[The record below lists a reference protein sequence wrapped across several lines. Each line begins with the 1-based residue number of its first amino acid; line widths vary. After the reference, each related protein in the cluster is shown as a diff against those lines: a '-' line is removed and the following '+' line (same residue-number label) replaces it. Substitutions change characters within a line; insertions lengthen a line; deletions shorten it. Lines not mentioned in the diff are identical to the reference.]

1 MQDIKEIFIN
11 GRYKYISGQFTQ
23 LNKAINWQ
31 IAIRNIG
38 IKDAFV
44 VAFNGKKQITLK
56 EAKQIIDAKN
66 QYDRKK
72 VYERYPAKEGME
84 LSV

>member
-1 MQDIKEIFIN
+1 MSSLKPISTNDRIKDLTDIKEMYIK
-11 GRYKYISGQFTQ
+11 GRYKYISGQFAN

-44 VAFNGKKQITLK
+44 VAFNGKQQITLK
-56 EAKQIIDAKN
+56 EAKQIIK
-66 QYDRKK
+66 
-72 VYERYPAKEGME
+72 
-84 LSV
+84 